1 MSRPLRPA
9 TPWRPD
15 WRVLPPSRSSSGQAW
30 VCLRSL
36 LAAVGL
42 TCWRRWQRPA
52 RRLASAC
59 GHATQPGVDWC
70 ARPTLLLP
78 VECVGDM
85 LVALRLWLAV
95 GQPSAS
101 TRAARIAA
109 GWAQSWLAAGFS
121 RVNAATGAAMQP
133 AAPAAGAATLGAP
146 QRRTARRALSLGE
159 CQRLAQGAR
168 ELRGLGLPWRDVG
181 QRLGISA
188 SAANMLAR
196 GTYATLRAASAES
209 RMSA

>member
-15 WRVLPPSRSSSGQAW
+15 WRVLPLAGSTRPAYYIRSSSGQAW

-101 TRAARIAA
+101 TRAARRRSLNQIASRIPLLYNQDNLRIYNDPA
-109 GWAQSWLAAGFS
+109 PGMRCRTHILNDREVVPWNSLRWCFS
-121 RVNAATGAAMQP
+121 
-133 AAPAAGAATLGAP
+133 APSCSP
-146 QRRTARRALSLGE
+146 VF
-159 CQRLAQGAR
+159 C
-168 ELRGLGLPWRDVG
+168 
-181 QRLGISA
+181 
-188 SAANMLAR
+188 
-196 GTYATLRAASAES
+196 
-209 RMSA
+209 